1 MTANRF
7 ANQTAVV
14 TGAARGI
21 GAAIAARL
29 LRDGAAVV
37 AVDREAVDTNRL
49 FGDLA
54 ARATAVTLDVTAPDA
69 GHAVIEAAG
78 LAAGGLDI
86 LVNNAGIGGAA
97 AIDATTDA
105 DWQRFLDTNLTAVFR
120 LCRDLLPAL
129 RAPGGRIVNIASTFG
144 LVGFPGSLAYGV
156 AKAGVAQLTRQS
168 AVDLAPRGIRV
179 NAVAPGVIET
189 EMTRRRI
196 HEDAWYQQIQVA
208 TTPAGRVGRPEDI
221 AGAVAF
227 LCSEDAAFVAG
238 QVLVV
243 DGGWL
248 AGRYLARQDEETET

>member
-1 MTANRF
+1 MTNQRF
-7 ANQTAVV
+7 TNQTAVV

-29 LRDGAAVV
+29 LAEGATVV
-37 AVDREAVDTNRL
+37 AVDRTAIDAAAV
-49 FGDLA
+49 FGADA
-54 ARATAVTLDVTAPDA
+54 GRVTSVAIDVTAADA
-69 GHAVIEAAG
+69 AQAIVDATG
-78 LAAGGLDI
+78 LADGSLDI
-86 LVNNAGIGGAA
+86 LINNAGIGGAA
-97 AIDATTDA
+97 ALDATTDA
-105 DWQRFLDTNLTAVFR
+105 DWQRFLDTNLTAAFR
-120 LCRDLLPAL
+120 FCRDLLPCL
-129 RAPGGRIVNIASTFG
+129 QAPGGRIVNIASTFG

-156 AKAGVAQLTRQS
+156 AKAGVAQLTRQT
-168 AVDLAPRGIRV
+168 AVDLGPRGIRV

-196 HEDAWYQQIQVA
+196 HDDSWYQQIQVA

-227 LCSEDAAFVAG
+227 LCSDDASFIAG

-248 AGRYLARQDEETET
+248 SGRYLPRTASED